1 MITRW
6 KVNCGRAATVLCAA
20 ACAQVHAADSSEPA
34 GRALEEVVV
43 TATKRGETDVQK
55 TAESIYA
62 VGGADLSLKRETNFE
77 AFAGSVP
84 GLQFQNLGPGD
95 SEYIIRG
102 INGSGPSVVGA
113 YLDEY
118 VITASDQQDGG
129 GKNAPIQL
137 VDVER
142 VEVLNG
148 PQGTLYGSNSM
159 AGNIRFI
166 TNKPD
171 ASKFDAYGE
180 ADWSSIE
187 DGGAGYG
194 LTAMVNVPLSPDKLA
209 IRLVGYREDRD
220 GWIDQ
225 ARLER
230 TSGATSVFNGT
241 AEDINSTDI
250 TGGRLSARWTPND
263 AFSLD
268 VMYVKQDLDSDGSS
282 RFTSKGVPAY
292 PDQPPEIA
300 SLPGNTGF
308 APLPGLGSFTPGR
321 DFINTD
327 ITKSPRKDDFDLF
340 GATLR
345 YDVGVGNVSLAAS
358 RYEHDIDFTFDSTPI
373 LLFFGVPIPG
383 ITQQPQEYRTK
394 MAELRFAS
402 DFDSPFNFV
411 TGAYYQKDENEF
423 SVHVVTTDG
432 SGGPMPFNPLN
443 SDDALLNGGNTFFG
457 RTRAD
462 EVEQKAVFGEATFK
476 FADRWTLLAGL
487 RWSEADLEAIQA
499 TLHAFAPTGPV
510 EVDDDQ
516 VIGTTVNGNE
526 VGLLKQDGSATL
538 PKISL
543 SLQATDDV
551 LVYALYSEGF
561 RVGGIN
567 NGNQPFAPGIP
578 ETFDSDDLQN
588 YEVGI
593 KSRWLDQRL
602 QVNATLFHVKW
613 DDIQVEPRDPVGNIP
628 FTTNGG
634 AADVTGIEWSLDS
647 LLTERLSLTFTGTYF
662 FEHELSEDQ
671 PVLPGASPFVIVGRK
686 GDEIPNTPDV
696 QLYGALRYEVP
707 IAGRDTTFS
716 LDATYRGDTNTEFV
730 PSSPFNIALGSY
742 TILNAVARMDL
753 TENVQVG
760 LFVKNLTDE
769 LALYDGLGTF
779 QDPEAVVAAQPRTF
793 GVNARISF

>member
-1 MITRW
+1 MVTRW
-6 KVNCGRAATVLCAA
+6 KLNCGRAATAFCAV
-20 ACAQVHAADSSEPA
+20 ACVQVYAADTSESA
-34 GRALEEVVV
+34 ARGLEEVVV
-43 TATKRGETDVQK
+43 TATKRGEIDVQK

-62 VGGADLSLKRETNFE
+62 VGGTDLSLKRETTFE

-129 GKNAPIQL
+129 GKNAPVQL
-137 VDVER
+137 VDVQR

-171 ASKFDAYGE
+171 AAKFDAYADG
-180 ADWSSIE
+180 DWSSIE
-187 DGGAGYG
+187 DGGTGFG
-194 LTAMVNVPLSPDKLA
+194 LTAMVNVPLSADKLA

-225 ARLER
+225 TRLER
-230 TSGATSVFNGT
+230 TSGGT
-241 AEDINSTDI
+241 TLFDGRAEDINSTEI
-250 TGGRLSARWTPND
+250 TGGRLSARWTPSD
-263 AFSLD
+263 ALSLD
-268 VMYVKQDLDSDGSS
+268 LMYVKQNLDSDGSP

-308 APLPGLGSFTPGR
+308 APLPGLASFTPDR

-345 YDVGVGNVSLAAS
+345 YDVGFGNVSLAAS
-358 RYEHDIDFTFDSTPI
+358 QYKHDIDFTFDSTPI
-373 LLFFGVPIPG
+373 LLFFGVPIAG
-383 ITQQPQEYRTK
+383 ITQQPQEYKTK

-423 SVHVVTTDG
+423 NVHVVTTDG
-432 SGGPMPFNPLN
+432 SGGPMPFNALN

-457 RTRAD
+457 RTRSD

-476 FADRWTLLAGL
+476 FAERWTLLAGL
-487 RWSEADLEAIQA
+487 RWSDADLQSIQA
-499 TLHAFAPTGPV
+499 TLHAFAPTGPAPV
-510 EVDDDQ
+510 AGEQ
-516 VIGTTVNGNE
+516 IGTTVNGNA

-538 PKISL
+538 PKVSL

-551 LVYALYSEGF
+551 LFYALYSEGF

-578 ETFDSDDLQN
+578 ETFKSDDLKN
-588 YEVGI
+588 YEMGI
-593 KSRWLDQRL
+593 KSRWLENRL
-602 QVNATLFHVKW
+602 QLNATVFHIKW

-634 AADVTGIEWSLDS
+634 AADVTGVEWSLDS
-647 LLTERLSLTFTGTYF
+647 LLTDRLSLTFTGTYF

-671 PVLPGASPFVIVGRK
+671 PVLPGASDFVIIGRK

-696 QLYGALRYEVP
+696 QLYGQLRYEVP
-707 IAGRDTTFS
+707 IFGRSTTFS
-716 LDATYRGDTNTEFV
+716 LDATYRGKTNTEFV
-730 PSSPFNIALGSY
+730 PSSPFNITLDAY
-742 TILNAVARMDL
+742 TLVNAVARMDVTDRL
-753 TENVQVG
+753 QVG
-760 LFVKNLTDE
+760 VFVKNLTDE
-769 LALYDGLGTF
+769 LALYDGVGTF
-779 QDPEAVVAAQPRTF
+779 QDPEAVVAAQPRTL

>member
-1 MITRW
+1 MNTRW
-6 KVNCGRAATVLCAA
+6 KLNCGRAVTVLCAA
-20 ACAQVHAADSSEPA
+20 AMRTGVCGGLVRARP
-34 GRALEEVVV
+34 RALEEVVV

-62 VGGADLSLKRETNFE
+62 VGGADLTLKRETTFE

-166 TNKPD
+166 TRKPD

-187 DGGAGYG
+187 DGGDGYG
-194 LTAMVNVPLSPDKLA
+194 ISAVVNVPLVAPTNSRCGSSAIARTATAGSIRRASNAPRADRQRVQRPGRGHQLDGDHRRAPERALDAHATRSRSTRVRQAESGQRRLTALHEQRRARVSRSAAGDRFAPRQHRLRAAARASARSRPAAISSTPISP
-209 IRLVGYREDRD
+209 R
-220 GWIDQ
+220 
-225 ARLER
+225 ARAR
-230 TSGATSVFNGT
+230 TTSTCSARPRATTPASATSRSRSRNTSTISISRST
-241 AEDINSTDI
+241 A
-250 TGGRLSARWTPND
+250 R
-263 AFSLD
+263 
-268 VMYVKQDLDSDGSS
+268 
-282 RFTSKGVPAY
+282 
-292 PDQPPEIA
+292 
-300 SLPGNTGF
+300 
-308 APLPGLGSFTPGR
+308 
-321 DFINTD
+321 
-327 ITKSPRKDDFDLF
+327 
-340 GATLR
+340 
-345 YDVGVGNVSLAAS
+345 
-358 RYEHDIDFTFDSTPI
+358 PI
-373 LLFFGVPIPG
+373 LLFFGVPIAG
-383 ITQQPQEYRTK
+383 VTQQPQEYKTK

-423 SVHVVTTDG
+423 NVHVVTTDG

-443 SDDALLNGGNTFFG
+443 SDDALLAGGDTFFG

-462 EVEQKAVFGEATFK
+462 EVEQKAVFGEVTYK
-476 FADRWTLLAGL
+476 FAERWTLLGGL
-487 RWSEADLEAIQA
+487 RWSDSDLQSIQA
-499 TLHAFAPTGPV
+499 TLHAFAPTGPAPV
-510 EVDDDQ
+510 AGEQ
-516 VIGTTVNGNE
+516 IGTTVNGNA

-538 PKISL
+538 PKVSL

-551 LVYALYSEGF
+551 LLYALYSEGF

-578 ETFDSDDLQN
+578 DTFESDDLKN

-593 KSRWLDQRL
+593 KSRWLEDRL
-602 QVNATLFHVKW
+602 QLNATVFHIKW
-613 DDIQVEPRDPVGNIP
+613 NDIQVEPRDPVGNIP

-647 LLTERLSLTFTGTYF
+647 LLTDQLSLTFTGTYF
-662 FEHELSEDQ
+662 FEHELSERSA
-671 PVLPGASPFVIVGRK
+671 GAARRFAVRDHRPQGRRDPEHA
-686 GDEIPNTPDV
+686 GPAAV
-696 QLYGALRYEVP
+696 RSAALRGADRRPRRPRSRSMRP
-707 IAGRDTTFS
+707 IAAR
-716 LDATYRGDTNTEFV
+716 RI
-730 PSSPFNIALGSY
+730 PSSCR
-742 TILNAVARMDL
+742 AVRS
-753 TENVQVG
+753 TSRS
-760 LFVKNLTDE
+760 T
-769 LALYDGLGTF
+769 
-779 QDPEAVVAAQPRTF
+779 RT
-793 GVNARISF
+793 RS

>member
-1 MITRW
+1 MRW
-6 KVNCGRAATVLCAA
+6 KLNCGRAATMLCVA
-20 ACAQVHAADSSEPA
+20 ACTHAYAAD
-34 GRALEEVVV
+34 ALEEVVV

-62 VGGADLSLKRETNFE
+62 VGGADLSLKRETTFE

-142 VEVLNG
+142 IEVLNG

-171 ASKFDAYGE
+171 ASKFDAYGDL
-180 ADWSSIE
+180 DWSSIE
-187 DGGAGYG
+187 DGGDGYG
-194 LTAMVNVPLSPDKLA
+194 ITAMVNVPLSPDKLA

-230 TSGATSVFNGT
+230 TSGATSIFNGRV
-241 AEDINSTDI
+241 EDINSTEI
-250 TGGRLSARWTPND
+250 TGGRLSVRWTPTD
-263 AFSLD
+263 DLSLD
-268 VMYVKQDLDSDGSS
+268 VMYVKQDLDSDGSP

-308 APLPGLGSFTPGR
+308 APLPGLASFTPGS

-327 ITKSPRKDDFDLF
+327 ITKSPREDNFDLF

-345 YDVGVGNVSLAAS
+345 YDAGFGAVSLAAS
-358 RYEHDIDFTFDSTPI
+358 RYQHDIDFAFDSTPI
-373 LLFFGVPIPG
+373 LLFFGVPIAG
-383 ITQQPQEYRTK
+383 ITQQPQEYETT

-402 DFDSPFNFV
+402 SFDSPANFV
-411 TGAYYQKDENEF
+411 AGAYYQKDENEF
-423 SVHVVTTDG
+423 NVHVVTTDG
-432 SGGPMPFNPLN
+432 SGGPNAFNPLN
-443 SDDALLNGGNTFFG
+443 SADALVSDGDTFFG

-462 EVEQKAVFGEATFK
+462 EVKQKAAFGELTVELTE
-476 FADRWTLLAGL
+476 RWTLLAGL
-487 RWSEADLEAIQA
+487 RWLDADLQSIQA
-499 TLHAFAPTGPV
+499 TLHAFAPSGPV
-510 EVDDDQ
+510 TVAGRQ
-516 VIGTTVNGNE
+516 IGTTVNGNA
-526 VGLLKQDGSATL
+526 VGLLEQGDSAWL
-538 PKISL
+538 SKLSL

-551 LVYALYSEGF
+551 LLYALYSEGF

-578 ETFDSDDLQN
+578 DTFDSDDLKN

-593 KSRWLDQRL
+593 KSRWLENRL
-602 QVNATLFHVKW
+602 QLNATLFHIKW
-613 DDIQVEPRDPVGNIP
+613 NDIQVEPRDPVGNIP

-647 LLTERLSLTFTGTYF
+647 LLTDQLSLTFTGTYF
-662 FEHELSEDQ
+662 FEHELSEPQ
-671 PVLPGASPFVIVGRK
+671 PVLPGASPFVIIGRK
-686 GDEIPNTPDV
+686 GDEIPNTPDF
-696 QLYGALRYEVP
+696 QLYGALRYDVP
-707 IAGRDTTFS
+707 IAGRATTFS
-716 LDATYRGDTNTEFV
+716 LDATYRGKTNTEFV
-730 PSSPFNIALGSY
+730 PSSPFNIALDSFVL
-742 TILNAVARMDL
+742 LNAVARMDV
-753 TENVQVG
+753 TERVQVG
-760 LFVKNLTDE
+760 VFVKNLTDE
-769 LALYDGLGTF
+769 LAVYDGLGTF
-779 QDPEAVVAAQPRTF
+779 QDPEAIVAAQPRTI
-793 GVNARISF
+793 GVNARVSF